1 MPAFNVRTMA
11 DLYRMRAT
19 SIFNVLITLVGSMG
33 AMGLGLAIVGLY
45 GLVAYAASRRTRE
58 IGIRM
63 AIGANGAAAMKMVL
77 RQGLVLAVVGLAI
90 GLAASVGVGELLN
103 SAFQDERNRRDFIS
117 PLVVAPLVL
126 AVTFVAAYI
135 PARRASRVS
144 PMQALRHE

>member
-1 MPAFNVRTMA
+1 
-11 DLYRMRAT
+11 
-19 SIFNVLITLVGSMG
+19 
-33 AMGLGLAIVGLY
+33 
-45 GLVAYAASRRTRE
+45 
-58 IGIRM
+58 
-63 AIGANGAAAMKMVL
+63 MKMVL

>member
-1 MPAFNVRTMA
+1 
-11 DLYRMRAT
+11 
-19 SIFNVLITLVGSMG
+19 VLITLVGSMG

-63 AIGANGAAAMKMVL
+63 AIGAHGAAVMKIVL

-103 SAFQDERNRRDFIS
+103 SAFQDERNQRDFIS
-117 PLVVAPLVL
+117 PLVVAPIVL

-135 PARRASRVS
+135 PARRASRVN
-144 PMQALRHE
+144 PIQALRHE